1 MEISNRVMEGEL
13 GNALNRLDDAQSND
27 DDVLYSISIKR
38 INLLLAQS
46 SVLKFRREV
55 TADYIKEY
63 RALLS
68 PENLAF
74 YFPN

>member
-1 MEISNRVMEGEL
+1 MEISNRVVEGEL
-13 GNALNRLDDAQSND
+13 GKALNGLDFAQLSD
-27 DDVLYSISIKR
+27 EPSLHFRSIKR
-38 INLLLAQS
+38 LNLLLAQS

-68 PENLAF
+68 AENLAF